1 MSRYQYS
8 MIVLTYNQQDY
19 VREAVKAAFDQDFEP
34 LEILISDDCSQDD
47 TFRIIT
53 EEVSQYS
60 GPHHVVV
67 NRNDENM
74 GLVAHINKVVG
85 LASGSVLVPASGDD
99 ISYPERMRRI
109 AEVFEWDDPLLVHS
123 QAIAIN
129 TSGEMSSFSH
139 PDPTFNETTDPKI
152 AATSLSLYLGA
163 SGAWSRELFEKYG
176 PLKNPKAY
184 EDLILGFRAALE
196 NRISY
201 IPDPLLYY
209 RVGVGISHVLA
220 QKVPSDEF
228 VRKRNKMLDHASVIY
243 RERIADARTF
253 GLDETSPVMR
263 KLQTALL
270 LSQARRGFHDNRWNM
285 LAAHWRN
292 PGLGL
297 KAFFSE
303 SLHRIR
309 GR

>member
-1 MSRYQYS
+1 

-19 VREAVKAAFDQDFEP
+19 VREAVRAALAQEFEP

-53 EEVSQYS
+53 QEVSRYS

-67 NRNDENM
+67 NRNDKNM

-99 ISYPERMRRI
+99 ISFPERMRRI
-109 AEVFEWDDPLLVHS
+109 AEVFERDDPLLLHS
-123 QAIAIN
+123 HAIAIN
-129 TSGEMSSFSH
+129 PQGKETAFPHG
-139 PDPTFNETTDPKI
+139 DATFIHTTDPKI
-152 AATSLSLYLGA
+152 AATSLALYLGA
-163 SGAWSRELFEKYG
+163 SGAWSRELFDKYG

-196 NRISY
+196 NRVSFIA
-201 IPDPLLYY
+201 DPLLYY
-209 RVGVGISHVLA
+209 RIGVGISHVLGH
-220 QKVPSDEF
+220 KVPSGDF
-228 VRKRNKMLDHASVIY
+228 IRKRYKMLDHASNTY

-253 GLDETSPVMR
+253 GLDGKSPIMR
-263 KLQTALL
+263 NLQTALL
-270 LSQARRGFHDNRWNM
+270 LSQARREFHDSRWKM
-285 LAAHWRN
+285 LATQWRN

-297 KAFFSE
+297 KAFLSE
-303 SLHRIR
+303 SLHKIR